1 MASEKISMI
10 KIRQIL
16 RLHKEGYSKREIS
29 KMLGAHRD
37 TITKYLVLFKSMELS
52 FDDIMQKTDEEIDS
66 MFRECETPPNDR
78 YEHLQSLMPYFEQEL
93 SRREVTKSRLWEEY
107 KEDNPGGYNLSRFNE
122 YIRNWQKKNGAV
134 MHFEHKAG
142 DKMFVDFTGL
152 RLHLTDRKTGEM
164 TAVEVFVAL
173 LGSSQMTYVEAT
185 PSQKKEDFISAVE
198 NAFIYY
204 NGVPSAIV
212 PDNLKSAVKKSSKY
226 EAEINEDF
234 QNFALHYNTVVLPA
248 RSRKPRDK
256 ALVEGAVKIVYN
268 WIFAALRHRAFF
280 SIDDLN
286 EAIWEELDK
295 YNRKNFQGRDY
306 SRHEQFKK
314 IEQKELKP
322 LAKERYELKD
332 YADSTVYKNCHIWLK
347 DDKHYYSVPFKYIG
361 KKVKV
366 IYSKRSVEIYLKHER
381 IAVHKRD
388 RREYKYST
396 VKEHMPSAHQFV
408 SDWNPDKF
416 IKWASGIGA
425 DVEKY
430 IRKVLAEKQHPEQG
444 YKSCIGILQFAK
456 KCGKERLNNAC
467 RRGIYY
473 NSYSY
478 IIIKNILARNL
489 DKAEIEKKNQ
499 YKLPVHEN
507 VRGGSYYN

>member
-1 MASEKISMI
+1 MANERISMI

-16 RLHKEGYSKREIS
+16 RLHKEGYSKRDIS
-29 KMLGAHRD
+29 DMLGSHRE

-52 FDDIMQKTDEEIDS
+52 YDDVMQRADSEIES
-66 MFRECETPPNDR
+66 LFRAREAPPDDR
-78 YEHLQSLMPYFEQEL
+78 HEHLQSLMPYLEKEL
-93 SRREVTKSRLWEEY
+93 DRREVTRLKLWEEY
-107 KEDNPGGYNLSRFNE
+107 KEEYPGGYNLSQFNE
-122 YIRNWQKKNGAV
+122 HIRIWLKKNDAV

-164 TAVEVFVAL
+164 NTVEVIVAV

-185 PSQKKEDFISAVE
+185 ASQKKEDFIRAVE

-204 NGVPSAIV
+204 NGVPAAIV

-256 ALVEGAVKIVYN
+256 SLVENAVKIVYN
-268 WIFAALRHRAFF
+268 RIFASLRNRAFF

-286 EAIWEELDK
+286 EAVWEELEK
-295 YNRKNFQGRDY
+295 YNRKTMQSRDY
-306 SRHEQFKK
+306 SRHDKFKNV
-314 IEQKELKP
+314 EQKELKP
-322 LAKERYELKD
+322 LSNERYELKD
-332 YADSTVYKNCHIWLK
+332 YAVSTVYKNCHIWLK
-347 DDKHYYSVPFKYIG
+347 EDEHYYSVPFKYIG

-366 IYSKRSVEIYLKHER
+366 IYSNRMVEIYIKHER

-388 RREYKYST
+388 INPYRYST
-396 VKEHMPSAHQFV
+396 IKDHMPSAHQFV
-408 SDWNPDKF
+408 SDWSPEKF
-416 IKWASGIGA
+416 IKWASGIGE

-444 YKSCIGILQFAK
+444 YKSCIGILKHAK
-456 KCGKERLNNAC
+456 TQGKTRLINAF

-478 IIIKNILARNL
+478 KTIKNILAKNL
-489 DKAEIEKKNQ
+489 DKAEIENKNQ
-499 YKLPVHEN
+499 GSLPTHEN
-507 VRGGSYYN
+507 VRGGSYYH

>member
-1 MASEKISMI
+1 MANERISMI

-16 RLHKEGYSKREIS
+16 RLHKEGYYKREIS
-29 KMLGAHRD
+29 TMLGVHRD
-37 TITKYLVLFKSMELS
+37 TITKYIVLFKSIDLS
-52 FDDIMQKTDEEIDS
+52 FADIMQKTDEEIES
-66 MFRECETPPNDR
+66 LFRAREAPPDDR
-78 YEHLQSLMPYFEQEL
+78 YEHLQSLMPYLEQEL
-93 SRREVTKSRLWEEY
+93 SRREVTKSKLWEEY
-107 KEDNPGGYNLSRFNE
+107 KEEYPGGYNLSQFNE

-152 RLHLTDRKTGEM
+152 HLHITDRKTGEM

-212 PDNLKSAVKKSSKY
+212 PDNLKSAVNKSSRY

-268 WIFAALRHRAFF
+268 QIFAALRHRAFF

-286 EAIWEELDK
+286 EAIWDELDK

-306 SRHEQFKK
+306 SRHEQFKT
-314 IEQKELKP
+314 IEQQELKP
-322 LAKERYELKD
+322 LARERYELKE
-332 YADSTVYKNCHIWLK
+332 YARLTVNKNCHIWLK
-347 DDKHYYSVPFKYIG
+347 CDGHYYSVPYRFIG

-366 IYSKRSVEIYLKHER
+366 IFSKRTVEIYLKHER

-388 RREYKYST
+388 YNKYKYST
-396 VKEHMPSAHQFV
+396 IKDHMPSAHQFV
-408 SDWNPDKF
+408 SDWNPEKF
-416 IKWASGIGA
+416 INWASGIGEET
-425 DVEKY
+425 EKY
-430 IRKVLAEKQHPEQG
+430 IRKILDNKQHPEQA

-467 RRGIYY
+467 QRGIYY

-478 IIIKNILARNL
+478 IIIKNILAKNL
-489 DKAEIEKKNQ
+489 DKTEIDNRNQ
-499 YKLPVHEN
+499 YSLPVHEN
-507 VRGGSYYN
+507 VRGGSYYH